1 MSQRIRRNGT
11 SARQTAAR
19 QGTSQKMR
27 NARSMSGRAAEGVL
41 ALLPFSEAQ
50 LHRIFL
56 AVILGAA
63 AVLAYIVASFAGLP
77 AMAQSQLA
85 LVAKD
90 AGFEVKHI
98 ELRGAEH
105 QNELKIYEQALAQRN
120 RAMPLVDLQGLRSE
134 LMQLSWVQDARVS
147 RQLPDTLVIDIVER
161 KAQAV
166 LKKADRLVLID
177 GEGHPLEV
185 VSPARLRGRIV
196 LSGFNAETR
205 VADLA
210 ALLEAAPALKPQ
222 VAAAKWVGNRRWDL
236 TFRTG
241 QLLVLPEGDKL
252 AAAALTSFARLDGTN
267 RLLGGRVA
275 AFDMRS
281 ADKIYMRV
289 PKGDGPVG
297 AGVGPGRSGAGGSG
311 AKLVAAVQSD
321 AAAGKAE

>member
-1 MSQRIRRNGT
+1 MSQKIRRNGT
-11 SARQTAAR
+11 NARQMAAR
-19 QGTSQKMR
+19 QGNSQKMR
-27 NARSMSGRAAEGVL
+27 HARSMTGRAAEGVL
-41 ALLPFSEAQ
+41 ALLPFNEAQ

-56 AVILGAA
+56 AIILGAA
-63 AVLAYIVASFAGLP
+63 VVLAYIVASFAGVP

-105 QNELKIYEQALAQRN
+105 QNELKIYEKALAQRN
-120 RAMPLVDLQGLRSE
+120 QAMPLVDLEGLRAE
-134 LMQLSWVQDARVS
+134 LMQLSWVQEARVS

-185 VSPARLRGRIV
+185 ISPARLRGRMV
-196 LSGFNAETR
+196 LSGFDAENH
-205 VADLA
+205 VADLGV
-210 ALLEAAPALKPQ
+210 LLEAAPALKPQ

-241 QLLVLPEGDKL
+241 QQLVLPEGAKM
-252 AAAALTSFARLDGTN
+252 AAAALISFARLDGTN

-275 AFDMRS
+275 AFDMR
-281 ADKIYMRV
+281 APDRIYLRV
-289 PKGDGPVG
+289 PKGEGD
-297 AGVGPGRSGAGGSG
+297 
-311 AKLVAAVQSD
+311 AAVTEPSAPIATKTDMKSANQKLASSD
-321 AAAGKAE
+321 NSKAT